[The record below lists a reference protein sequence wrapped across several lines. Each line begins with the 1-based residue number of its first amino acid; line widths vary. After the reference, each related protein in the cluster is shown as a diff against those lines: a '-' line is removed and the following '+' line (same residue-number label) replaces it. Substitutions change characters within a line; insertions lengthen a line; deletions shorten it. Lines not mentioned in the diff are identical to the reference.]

1 MKWFEADTIWDSLYK
16 ITTKEDFV
24 EKFVVETKFHSKVP
38 KDIVDAFETVSY
50 LLANSY
56 YHYNL
61 LDVALSK
68 MLLIIEMAVK
78 LKAKELNI
86 TLKLPPNK
94 QGKTIDKKL
103 FKLIDEVCKEAKL
116 EFLIPDF
123 DRARNLRNS
132 FMHPEGYSVM
142 GIFSATKKNFVHFN
156 NVINQLFLNSDEI
169 SLLVSNRAILKEK
182 FEAFK
187 ENFSSKLFIL
197 NDSNQKA
204 LINDIHY
211 HKYFAFDQKK
221 LLFLLVNPLLLDVYD
236 RLTNHKFGAPYL
248 LILKEFDFSNSKITG
263 VDLDNN
269 QIEIY
274 ETENP
279 LDLEQLKVYLNEME
293 LISVSDKQLFNAHRS
308 SEVLWKID
316 KTVYDCLWE
325 YEIK

>member
-24 EKFVVETKFHSKVP
+24 EQFVMESKFHNKVP

-56 YHYNL
+56 YNYNL
-61 LDVALSK
+61 LDVALNK

-78 LKAKELNI
+78 LKVKELNI
-86 TLKLPPNK
+86 PLKLPPNK
-94 QGKTIDKKL
+94 QGKAIDKKL
-103 FKLIDEVCKEAKL
+103 FDLIKEVCKEAKL

-132 FMHPEGYSVM
+132 FMHPERHSVM
-142 GIFSATKKNFVHFN
+142 GIFAATTKNYIHFN
-156 NVINQLFLNSDEI
+156 NVINQLFLDSSEVD
-169 SLLVSNRAILKEK
+169 LLVSKRLEIKQD
-182 FEAFK
+182 FESFK
-187 ENFSSKLFIL
+187 DNFKSKLFIL
-197 NDSNQKA
+197 NDTNQKV

-211 HKYFAFDQKK
+211 HKYFSFNQKNI
-221 LLFLLVNPLLLDVYD
+221 LFLLVNPLLLDIYD

-248 LILKEFDFSNSKITG
+248 LILKEFNFSDSVITG

-279 LDLEQLKVYLNEME
+279 LDWGQLKVYLNEME
-293 LISVSDKQLFNAHRS
+293 LVSENDKHLFNAHRS
-308 SEVLWKID
+308 TKA
-316 KTVYDCLWE
+316 LWE
-325 YEIK
+325 IEKVVYNNLWE

>member
-38 KDIVDAFETVSY
+38 KDIVEAFETVSY

-78 LKAKELNI
+78 IKAKELNI

-103 FKLIDEVCKEAKL
+103 FVLIDEVCKVANL

-132 FMHPEGYSVM
+132 LMHPEGHSVM
-142 GIFSATKKNFVHFN
+142 GIFSATTKNYIHFN
-156 NVINQLFLNSDEI
+156 NVINQLFLDSKEI
-169 SLLVSNRAILKEK
+169 SLLVSKRQVIKED
-182 FEAFK
+182 FEKFK
-187 ENFSSKLFIL
+187 ENFKSKLFIL
-197 NDSNQKA
+197 NDSNQKV

-211 HKYFAFDQKK
+211 HKYFSFNQNE
-221 LLFLLVNPLLLDVYD
+221 LLFLLINPLLLDAYD
-236 RLTNHKFGAPYL
+236 RITNRKFGAPYL

-263 VDLDNN
+263 VDINNN

-274 ETENP
+274 ETDNP
-279 LDLEQLKVYLNEME
+279 LDWEQLKVYLNEMDLVSE
-293 LISVSDKQLFNAHRS
+293 SDKHIFNAHRS
-308 SEVLWKID
+308 SEALWEID
-316 KTVYDCLWE
+316 KVVYD
-325 YEIK
+325 EIWN

>member
-1 MKWFEADTIWDSLYK
+1 MKWFEADTIWGSLYK

-24 EKFVVETKFHSKVP
+24 EKFVVESKFHNNVP

-61 LDVALSK
+61 LDVALNK

-86 TLKLPPNK
+86 PLKLPPNK
-94 QGKTIDKKL
+94 HGKAIDKKL

-156 NVINQLFLNSDEI
+156 NVINQLFLETIEVD
-169 SLLVSNRAILKEK
+169 LLVSKRLKINED
-182 FEAFK
+182 F
-187 ENFSSKLFIL
+187 ENFKDNFKSKLFIL
-197 NDSNQKA
+197 NDIDQKV
-204 LINDIHY
+204 LINDILY
-211 HKYFAFDQKK
+211 HKFFSFNQKEI
-221 LLFLLVNPLLLDVYD
+221 LFILVNPLLLDVHV

-293 LISVSDKQLFNAHRS
+293 LVSVSDKQLFNAHRS

-316 KTVYDCLWE
+316 KTVYNQLWLH
-325 YEIK
+325 

>member
-1 MKWFEADTIWDSLYK
+1 MKWFEADAVWDSLYK

-24 EKFVVETKFHSKVP
+24 EKFVVETKLHSKVP

-103 FKLIDEVCKEAKL
+103 FVLIDEVCKVANL

-132 FMHPEGYSVM
+132 FMHPEGNSIM
-142 GIFSATKKNFVHFN
+142 GIFAATTKNYIHFN
-156 NVINQLFLNSDEI
+156 NVINQLFLESKEI
-169 SLLVSNRAILKEK
+169 SLLVSKRQVIKED
-182 FEAFK
+182 FENFK
-187 ENFSSKLFIL
+187 ENFKSKLFIL
-197 NDSNQKA
+197 NDLNQKV

-211 HKYFAFDQKK
+211 HKYFSFNQNE
-221 LLFLLVNPLLLDVYD
+221 LLFLLVNPLLLDAYD
-236 RLTNHKFGAPYL
+236 RITNRKFGVPYL
-248 LILKEFDFSNSKITG
+248 LILKEFDFSDSKITG
-263 VDLDNN
+263 VDINNN

-274 ETENP
+274 ETDNP
-279 LDLEQLKVYLNEME
+279 LDWVQLKVYLNEMDLVSE
-293 LISVSDKQLFNAHRS
+293 SDKHIFNAHRS
-308 SEVLWKID
+308 SEALWEID
-316 KTVYDCLWE
+316 KVVYNSLWG
-325 YEIK
+325 

>member
-1 MKWFEADTIWDSLYK
+1 MKWFEADTIWDSFYK

-24 EKFVVETKFHSKVP
+24 EKFVVESKFHNNVP

-56 YHYNL
+56 YHYSL
-61 LDVALSK
+61 LDVALNK

-78 LKAKELNI
+78 LKAKELHI
-86 TLKLPPNK
+86 PLKLPPNK
-94 QGKTIDKKL
+94 YGKAIDKKL

-156 NVINQLFLNSDEI
+156 NVINQLFLNSKEI
-169 SLLVSNRAILKEK
+169 SLLVSNRAVLKEK
-182 FEAFK
+182 FEAFR

-211 HKYFAFDQKK
+211 HKYFAFDQKE
-221 LLFLLVNPLLLDVYD
+221 LLFLLVNPLLIDVYD
-236 RLTNHKFGAPYL
+236 RLTNHKFGEPYL
-248 LILKEFDFSNSKITG
+248 LILKEFDFSDSKITG

-274 ETENP
+274 ETVNL
-279 LDLEQLKVYLNEME
+279 LDWEQLKIYLNEMD
-293 LISVSDKQLFNAHRS
+293 LVSENDKQLFNAHRS
-308 SEVLWKID
+308 SEVLSKID
-316 KTVYDCLWE
+316 KIVYNDLW
-325 YEIK
+325 K